1 MTDFGISAVMN
12 LAYDKN
18 LQEEEESQ
26 GERGRTEER
35 PVVWYLV
42 LYSQGRVAHH
52 KQDIFSMYDTVYKT
66 YIFFVHRPARV
77 SWSVTLYINLPRS
90 AGVWT
95 LLFISEKCP

>member
-1 MTDFGISAVMN
+1 MATSCKLELATKAENLRWSRAWQLKLGLGKISMTDFGISAVMN

-52 KQDIFSMYDTVYKT
+52 KQDVQCSQLLNQ
-66 YIFFVHRPARV
+66 
-77 SWSVTLYINLPRS
+77 TLHLQIR
-90 AGVWT
+90 T
-95 LLFISEKCP
+95 